1 MDNPLVIGA
10 VIVIIIVV
18 AMLAP
23 RWIRR
28 SSGSRGRRAG
38 RRFEE
43 DRVLEILED
52 LGATVVLHATPDSA
66 RSIVDDV
73 VRRDP
78 RRFTVLDDGSYGIRF
93 LEPDDAVARLVGT
106 PDGMRLQ
113 VERFGEHLG
122 RPNTSAFWN
131 VLRAAVL
138 REATAR
144 GIGTTVPDA
153 PQLFD
158 RVAGDS
164 PIWVLVDP
172 SS

>member
-10 VIVIIIVV
+10 VIVLIIAA
-18 AMLAP
+18 AMIAP

-43 DRVLEILED
+43 DRLLEILDD
-52 LGATVVLHATPDSA
+52 LGTTVVLHAPADSA
-66 RSIVDDV
+66 RSVVDEV

-78 RRFTVLDDGSYGIRF
+78 RRFARLDDGSYGIRF
-93 LEPDDAVARLVGT
+93 LEPDDAVARLVPA
-106 PDGMRLQ
+106 PDGIRLQ

-131 VLRAAVL
+131 EMRARTLEEAVS
-138 REATAR
+138 R
-144 GIGTTVPDA
+144 GIATSVPDA
-153 PQLFD
+153 PQPFD
-158 RVAGDS
+158 RIDGDPPS
-164 PIWVLVDP
+164 WVLADP
-172 SS
+172 AA